1 MSEFKQG
8 IYPDVPELDYHAG
21 TFGPEDS
28 LSSTEAKRILA
39 APAVLKWY
47 RDNPQPA
54 KAAYDFGH
62 IVHGLVLGTG
72 LEIAEIPEELLSING
87 AATTKEAK
95 AFVAEARLAGAV
107 PMKKKDLEA
116 PTALADAVLTD
127 PVAGPLF
134 QNGTPEQSI
143 YAKDTA
149 TGVWMRGRI
158 DWTTDWTENDEGA
171 TVLVDLKTTAGNAS
185 LSEFS
190 REAARFDYGVQR
202 EFYRQIWMQITGEP
216 EPRFIHVVVSKQPPY
231 LVNVFEFDF
240 EFEMIG
246 QEKVRQAL
254 ETYAECMA
262 TGIWPGYAPTIKA
275 LSPPAYYV
283 QQDEEEMQL

>member
-1 MSEFKQG
+1 MSEFVKG
-8 IYPDVPELDYHAG
+8 IYEVPELDYHSG
-21 TFGPEDS
+21 KFGPKDS
-28 LSSTEAKRILA
+28 LSSTEAKRILE

-47 RDNPQPA
+47 RDNPQPP

-72 LEIAEIPEELLSING
+72 LEVVEIPEELLSING
-87 AATTKEAK
+87 AASTKEAK
-95 AFVAEARLAGAV
+95 AFVAEARNAGAV
-107 PMKKKDLEA
+107 PMKKKDLEV

-134 QNGTPEQSI
+134 ANGTPEQSI
-143 YAKDTA
+143 YAQDHEF
-149 TGVWMRGRI
+149 GVWMRGRI
-158 DWTTDWTENDEGA
+158 DWTTDADGA
-171 TVLVDLKTTAGNAS
+171 TMLVDLKTTAGNAS
-185 LSEFS
+185 LNEFS
-190 REAARFDYGVQR
+190 REAARFDYAVQR

-254 ETYAECMA
+254 ETYAECVA

>member
-8 IYPDVPELDYHAG
+8 IYPGVPELDYHAG
-21 TFGPEDS
+21 TFGPEGS
-28 LSSTEAKRILA
+28 LSSTEVKRILE

-47 RDNPQPA
+47 RDNPQPS
-54 KAAYDFGH
+54 KSAYDFGH
-62 IVHGLVLGTG
+62 IVHSLVLGTG
-72 LEIAEIPEELLSING
+72 LEIAEIPDEYLSANG
-87 AATTKEAK
+87 AASTKEAK
-95 AFVAEARLAGAV
+95 AFVTEARNAGAV
-107 PMKKKDLEA
+107 PMKKKDLQV

-134 QNGTPEQSI
+134 EKGTPEQSI
-143 YAKDTA
+143 YAKDAA

-158 DWTTDWTENDEGA
+158 DWATDWTENNEGA
-171 TVLVDLKTTAGNAS
+171 TILVDLKTTAGNAS

-190 REAARFDYGVQR
+190 REAARFDYAVQR

-216 EPRFIHVVVSKQPPY
+216 EPRFIHVVVSKKPPY

-254 ETYAECMA
+254 ETYAECVA

-275 LSPPAYYV
+275 LSPPAYYS
-283 QQDEEEMQL
+283 QQDEEEMTL